1 MHNLLKLKKL
11 DFTKVEELEGE
22 ASLHLK
28 ISICSIYILIIL
40 CHSIITTSSLSINV
54 IFMLNRNLND
64 EISAIQRISSPSK
77 MDSQTQRQ
85 KKGKENDI
93 FVENREN
100 NLIYS
105 IWKLNF
111 FGFIGL
117 QLNEIATFTPI

>member
-1 MHNLLKLKKL
+1 MYNLLKLKKL
-11 DFTKVEELEGE
+11 ERFTKVEELEGE

-77 MDSQTQRQ
+77 MDSQT
-85 KKGKENDI
+85 
-93 FVENREN
+93 
-100 NLIYS
+100 
-105 IWKLNF
+105 
-111 FGFIGL
+111 
-117 QLNEIATFTPI
+117 